1 MTLPARAPRAPP
13 RFHRHERNLV
23 SVATS
28 VTSKLG
34 VLVNSFRLRTT
45 FIAFIALL
53 PAMAR
58 AQGREKGPLNQYG
71 NPMKIDPRPT
81 KTAIDEADLRT
92 RLYIFADDSMMGRAA
107 GTVGNQKGTDY
118 IAAELKKLGL
128 EPAGDNGTFF
138 QALPFGTRTFTR
150 ESQLSAGGRDLQ
162 FETDFLPIPTGV
174 QPGTITFQDAQVI
187 FGGIAGD
194 TARQIA
200 TPLAAGRIVVLLPY
214 PAGPGA
220 GGRGGRGG
228 GGAGGGRGGGRGG
241 FGGGPNARFA
251 GALAIVT
258 ADLDSASAQQR
269 AVNRPTRSTMQPR
282 PPAIV
287 AGTTML
293 GPSPAP
299 VSIRVTRA
307 AAEAMMGAPV
317 ANLQPGTAGA
327 RVSAKLVV
335 EERRTPEFGRNV
347 VAILR
352 GSDPALRNEFVAIGA
367 HNDHDPM
374 QPNPVD
380 HDSLKAY
387 LAEVYRQRMADG
399 RQVLA
404 GDTTMARIARE
415 RVNIAAIRKRGPARL
430 DSIRNG
436 ADDDGSGSMALLEM
450 AEYFALAPEKPK
462 RSLLFVWHTGEETGL
477 QGSRY
482 YTDNP
487 TVPITSIVAQLNM
500 DMIGR
505 GRADDIPGGGP
516 DYLAVVG
523 SNRLSSDLAA
533 MVTNAN
539 KQQKTPFK
547 LDYRFDDS
555 VTWAGYANIYGR
567 SDHAN
572 YANKGIPI
580 AFFFTGLHA
589 DYHQLT
595 DEPQYIDY
603 PHYARITSYIRDLA
617 VTVANNPERPKVDR
631 RIAQ

>member
-1 MTLPARAPRAPP
+1 MI
-13 RFHRHERNLV
+13 
-23 SVATS
+23 SS
-28 VTSKLG
+28 
-34 VLVNSFRLRTT
+34 RLRTT
-45 FIAFIALL
+45 LCAIVALI
-53 PAMAR
+53 PAAAH
-58 AQGREKGPLNQYG
+58 AQAREKGPLNQYG
-71 NPMKIDPRPT
+71 NPARIDPRPT
-81 KTAIDEADLRT
+81 KVAIDEADLRT

-128 EPAGDNGTFF
+128 EPAGDNGTYF
-138 QALPFGTRTFTR
+138 QALPFGTRTFTS
-150 ESQLSAGGRDLQ
+150 ESQLSAGGRDLRIDS
-162 FETDFLPIPTGV
+162 DFLPIPTGV
-174 QPGTITFQDAQVI
+174 QPGTITLQNAQVI
-187 FGGIAGD
+187 FGGVAGD
-194 TARQIA
+194 TAQQIA
-200 TPLAAGRIVVLLPY
+200 TPLAAGRIVVLLPN
-214 PAGPGA
+214 PVGAG

-228 GGAGGGRGGGRGG
+228 GGGGGGGGRGGRGG

-258 ADLDSASAQQR
+258 VDLDSASAQQR
-269 AVNRPTRSTMQPR
+269 AVNRPTRSTMQQQPQQV
-282 PPAIV
+282 V

-307 AAEAMMGAPV
+307 AAEAMMGAPLGT
-317 ANLQPGTAGA
+317 LQPGTAGA
-327 RVSAKLVV
+327 RVSGRLVL

-352 GSDPALRNEFVAIGA
+352 GSDPTLRNEFVAIGA
-367 HNDHDPM
+367 HNDHDPI
-374 QPNPVD
+374 QANPVD
-380 HDSLKAY
+380 HDSVKAY

-404 GDTTMARIARE
+404 ADTTMNRIARE
-415 RVNIAAIRKRGPARL
+415 RVNMTAIRKRGPARL

-462 RSLLFVWHTGEETGL
+462 RSVLFVWHTGEETGL
-477 QGSRY
+477 QGSRF

-523 SNRLSSDLAA
+523 SNRLSSDLAT
-533 MVTNAN
+533 MVTTAN
-539 KQQKTPFK
+539 KQQKSPFK

-555 VTWAGYANIYGR
+555 VTWAGYNNIYGR

-603 PHYARITSYIRDLA
+603 PHYSRIANYIRDLA

>member
-1 MTLPARAPRAPP
+1 MI
-13 RFHRHERNLV
+13 
-23 SVATS
+23 SY
-28 VTSKLG
+28 
-34 VLVNSFRLRTT
+34 RLRTT
-45 FIAFIALL
+45 LFVTLALVPIAAS
-53 PAMAR
+53 
-58 AQGREKGPLNQYG
+58 AQGREKGQLNQYG

-81 KTAIDEADLRT
+81 KGAIDEADLRT

-107 GTVGNQKGTDY
+107 GTLGNQKGTDY
-118 IAAELKKLGL
+118 LAAELKKLGL
-128 EPAGDNGTFF
+128 EPAGDNGTYF
-138 QALPFGTRTFTR
+138 QALPFGTRTFTS
-150 ESQLSAGGRDLQ
+150 ESQLSVAGRELR

-174 QPGTITFQDAQVI
+174 RPGTISLQDVQVI
-187 FGGIAGD
+187 FGGVAGD
-194 TARQIA
+194 TARQIP
-200 TPLAAGRIVVLLPY
+200 TPLAAGRIVVLLPN
-214 PAGPGA
+214 PAAAGA
-220 GGRGGRGG
+220 GGGRGGRGG
-228 GGAGGGRGGGRGG
+228 GGGGRGGGRGAA
-241 FGGGPNARFA
+241 GGPNARFA
-251 GALAIVT
+251 GALAVVT

-269 AVNRPTRSTMQPR
+269 AVNRPTRSTLQQQPQT
-282 PPAIV
+282 IV

-293 GPSPAP
+293 GAAP
-299 VSIRVTRA
+299 GPISIRVTRA
-307 AAEAMMGAPV
+307 AAELLVGASL

-327 RVSAKLVV
+327 QVNGRLVLQ
-335 EERRTPEFGRNV
+335 EKRTPEFARNV

-352 GSDPALRNEFVAIGA
+352 GSDPTLRNEYVAIGA
-367 HNDHDPM
+367 HNDHDPI
-374 QPNPVD
+374 QANVVD
-380 HDSLKAY
+380 HDSLKAF
-387 LAEVYRQRMADG
+387 LAEQYRQRMADG
-399 RQVLA
+399 RQVLQA
-404 GDTTMARIARE
+404 DTTMTRIARE
-415 RVNIAAIRKRGPARL
+415 RVNMTAIRKRGPARL

-436 ADDDGSGSMALLEM
+436 ADDDGSGSIALLEI

-523 SNRLSSDLAA
+523 ANRLSTDLAT
-533 MVTNAN
+533 MVTSTN
-539 KQQKTPFK
+539 KQLKPPFK

-555 VTWAGYANIYGR
+555 VTWAGYQNIYGR

-603 PHYARITSYIRDLA
+603 PHYSRIANYIRDLTA
-617 VTVANNPERPKVDR
+617 NVANSAERPRVDR